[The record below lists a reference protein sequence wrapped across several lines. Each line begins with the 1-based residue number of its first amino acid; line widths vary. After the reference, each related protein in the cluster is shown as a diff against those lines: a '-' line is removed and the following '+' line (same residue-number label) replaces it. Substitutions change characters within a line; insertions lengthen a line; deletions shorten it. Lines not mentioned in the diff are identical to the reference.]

1 MHDLGWC
8 RVAWLGLVIVL
19 MLPACDSDGVV
30 IDPAVEITLLAVYTP
45 AAADAAGDI
54 GSVLRRAVADANAA
68 YLASGVPIRL
78 RLVHTAPVPFASVDR
93 LTDLRRL
100 VRPDDGV
107 LDGVHTLRDQHAAD
121 VVVLVPDDR
130 TATINAAVLA
140 RPETAFLVVHWD
152 ALGAPAYG
160 LAHEL
165 GHLQGA
171 RHDPIS
177 DPLDVPFSYGHAV
190 RTDRVQTIMGAGA
203 APRVGFFAAPGRTY
217 RDVALGDTTTHDV
230 ARVLRETA
238 RTVASFRG
246 RPYPTD
252 FEPPGTWPV
261 VTFFD
266 EPMPRPH

>member
-1 MHDLGWC
+1 MR
-8 RVAWLGLVIVL
+8 RVGRHAGGLALVILLLVS
-19 MLPACDSDGVV
+19 ACDSEGVV
-30 IDPAVEITLLAVYTP
+30 IDPTAEITLLAVYTP
-45 AAADAAGDI
+45 EAAQAAGDI
-54 GSVLRRAVADANAA
+54 GSVLRRAVVDANAA
-68 YLASGVPIRL
+68 YLASDVPIRL
-78 RLVHTAPVPFASVDR
+78 RLVHTAAVAYASVDR
-93 LTDLRRL
+93 LTDLTHL

-107 LDGVHTLRDQHAAD
+107 LDEVHALRDRHAAD

-130 TATINAAVLA
+130 AATIMAAVMA
-140 RPETAFLVVHWD
+140 RPETAFLIVHWD
-152 ALGAPAYG
+152 VLGAPAYG

-171 RHDPIS
+171 RHDLIS
-177 DPLDVPFSYGHAV
+177 DSLDVPFAYGHAV
-190 RTDRVQTIMGAGA
+190 RTDRVQTIMGAGT
-203 APRVGFFAAPGRTY
+203 APRVGFFAAPDRTY
-217 RDVALGDTTTHDV
+217 RDVPLGDTTTHDV

-266 EPMPRPH
+266 EP